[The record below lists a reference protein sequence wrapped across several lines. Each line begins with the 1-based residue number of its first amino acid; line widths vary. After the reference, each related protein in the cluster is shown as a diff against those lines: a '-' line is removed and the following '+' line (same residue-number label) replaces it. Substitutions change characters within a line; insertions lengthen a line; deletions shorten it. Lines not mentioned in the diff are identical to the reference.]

1 MGYIVLFAVGGVIGW
16 LASILLRG
24 DDARSILT
32 NVSIGVVG
40 AVLVGILTTSEPL
53 MVGLSAAT
61 LMIGALSSIALVGG
75 LALLRLRTVR

>member
-24 DDARSILT
+24 DDARSIVA
-32 NVSIGVVG
+32 NVSIGVAG
-40 AVLVGILTTSEPL
+40 ALLGGILTTSEPL

-61 LMIGALSSIALVGG
+61 LMIGALASLALVGG
-75 LALLRLRTVR
+75 LAVLRLRTVR